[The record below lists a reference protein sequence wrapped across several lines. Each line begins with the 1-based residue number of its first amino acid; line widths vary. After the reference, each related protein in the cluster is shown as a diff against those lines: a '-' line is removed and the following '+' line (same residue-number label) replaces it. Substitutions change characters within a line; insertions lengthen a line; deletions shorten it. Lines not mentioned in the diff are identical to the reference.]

1 MRGVQMLP
9 VICVITQFSV
19 FHLKSLSMFKQENLK
34 VNLEG
39 VTLTVRFELNSC
51 IILVHFIQKVR

>member
-1 MRGVQMLP
+1 
-9 VICVITQFSV
+9 
-19 FHLKSLSMFKQENLK
+19 MFKQENLK